1 MSLGRQIARG
11 LRALLRRNEA
21 DRDVDDE
28 LRQYLDA
35 SEAAHVARGLTAAD
49 ARRAAMLEIGN
60 TTVAREQ
67 VRTSGWEHVVET
79 TLADVRYAFRGL
91 AHNPAFTATAVI
103 TLALGIGASTAVFSA
118 VNPILIEPLPFP
130 HADRIVTIDDRNP
143 QGVPMPV
150 TLGTYDELRARTR
163 SFEALAAADA
173 WRPSLIG
180 TGEPEQLDGQ
190 RVTAGYFGVFGAAPI
205 AGRDFNTADDQ
216 PGGANVVV
224 LSEGLL
230 DRRFGGDR
238 TIIGRTIQLD
248 GDPYT
253 VIGVMPNGFANVIAP
268 NAELWSPMRERSTA
282 DLNSRA
288 WGHHYEMIGRLGPTA
303 TSASATREI
312 LNIGRSPAVGYPRP
326 AWADLKQGLLVRS
339 MQDDVTGGVRPALF
353 AIVGAVL
360 LLLAIAAVNV
370 TNLLLARG
378 AQRRAELSM
387 RVALGAGRTRLVRQ
401 LITES
406 VTLAVYG
413 GALGLIVAEA
423 GVHAFVAWSPPN
435 LPRLDAIRLDGRVFV
450 FAAALTTLVG
460 LIVGLVPAIGALRAD
475 AVDGLHRAPDRAT
488 RRTSTRSALVVAEVA
503 LAIMLLVSAGLLFRS
518 VTRLVAVAPGFDSSH
533 VVTMQVVEAGHGF
546 HADSTRLQLFQ
557 QALDAVRRIP
567 GVADAAFTS
576 QLPLSGESDGYG
588 YQWQSLPSTSAG
600 QNGSALRYAV
610 TPDYL
615 RTMRIPLRRGRFI
628 DATDRPGGPEAIVI
642 NESLA
647 RRLFGDRNPIGER
660 VRFGPEVVDV
670 RNSGGVRPWDYVVGV
685 VGDVKQFTLAA
696 DAPDAFYVA
705 DGQWWWTDNVQTL
718 VVRTT
723 GSAAALVLSIEHAI
737 WSVNPNLPIRRI
749 ETMEHFIAASAGQ
762 RRFALVAIEA
772 FAIVALVLAA
782 IGLYGVI
789 SGGVTE
795 RIREIGIRTALGAA
809 PRDIVRSVV
818 GRSVGL
824 TIIGS
829 AIGLSGAYAA
839 SRLLASM
846 LFGTSR
852 LDPATYVVVVA
863 VLLAVALLGAWAPAR
878 RAAGVD
884 PTIALRAE

>member
-1 MSLGRQIARG
+1 MSLIRQFARG
-11 LRALLRRNEA
+11 LRALLRRDEA
-21 DRDVDDE
+21 NRDVDDE

-91 AHNPAFTATAVI
+91 AHNPGFTATAVI
-103 TLALGIGASTAVFSA
+103 TLALGIGASTTVFSA

-130 HADRIVTIDDRNP
+130 HADRIVTVDDRNP

-180 TGEPEQLDGQ
+180 TGDPEQLDGQ
-190 RVTAGYFGVFGAAPI
+190 RITAGYFGVFGAVPI
-205 AGRDFNTADDQ
+205 AGRDFTTADDQ
-216 PGGANVVV
+216 PGGANVVI

-238 TIIGRTIQLD
+238 TIVGRRILLD
-248 GDPYT
+248 GDRYT
-253 VIGVMPNGFANVIAP
+253 VIGVMPHGFANVIAP
-268 NAELWSPMRERSTA
+268 SAELWSPMREHATA

-288 WGHHYEMIGRLGPTA
+288 WGHHYEMIGRLGSTA
-303 TSASATREI
+303 TIASATREI
-312 LNIGRSPAVGYPRP
+312 LNVGRSPAVGYSRP

-387 RVALGAGRTRLVRQ
+387 RVALGAGRVRLVRQ

-406 VTLAVYG
+406 VTLAVCG

-460 LIVGLVPAIGALRAD
+460 LIVGLVPAVGALRAD
-475 AVDGLHRAPDRAT
+475 AVDGLHRATGRAT
-488 RRTSTRSALVVAEVA
+488 RRTPTRSALVVAEVA

-518 VTRLVAVAPGFDSSH
+518 VTRLVAVAPGFDASH

-557 QALDAVRRIP
+557 QALEAVRRVP
-567 GVADAAFTS
+567 GVVDAAFTS

-660 VRFGPEVVDV
+660 VRFGPEVVYDT
-670 RNSGGVRPWDYVVGV
+670 GGERPWDYVVGV

-705 DGQWWWTDNVQTL
+705 NGQWWWTDNVQSL
-718 VVRTT
+718 VVRTN
-723 GSAAALVLSIEHAI
+723 GNAAALVPSIEHAI
-737 WSVNPNLPIRRI
+737 WSVNSNLPIRRI

-772 FAIVALVLAA
+772 FAVVALVLAA
-782 IGLYGVI
+782 VGLYGVI
-789 SGGVTE
+789 SGSVTE

-824 TIIGS
+824 TIVGS
-829 AIGLSGAYAA
+829 VIGLSGAYAA

-852 LDPATYVVVVA
+852 LDPATYVAVVA
-863 VLLAVALLGAWAPAR
+863 ALLAVALLGAWAPAR